1 MYGNFEVNPVKLL
14 ALSSAYDGMTQ
25 QCSSAAASLENIKNN
40 LRSGCFD
47 DVKSVLDALTGN
59 VREESSNIT
68 SLKDTLAS
76 IANAYQNAESVI
88 TAQTVSHIEGLSGSG
103 ESGSGD
109 STTETSDDDSD
120 SLLTWDDLW
129 SLLSSPGSIPST
141 MVPYIKM
148 LLSGLTGEEINA
160 TILADILNST
170 LNKYAFFTDVAENGW
185 KEAVKNG
192 LGISAYMPEG
202 TQPGETFG
210 SYLKDALKQE
220 VSDFNP
226 TTTSST
232 ASTGSSAAN
241 GARSLSSGAK
251 VANAAAKWGGVALSG
266 VTQGYENY
274 QEYKSGDI
282 SAGRAVA
289 EGVIETGVDVGLG
302 AAATAATGAALAA
315 AGVVAAPA
323 LVVGGIATAAVIG
336 INAIAKKASGG
347 KDLGELASDFIC
359 DGAESIGSSVA
370 KWFK

>member
-14 ALSSAYDGMTQ
+14 AISSAYDGVTQ
-25 QCSSAAASLENIKNN
+25 QCSSVVASLDNIKNS
-40 LRSGCFD
+40 LRSGCFE
-47 DVKSVLDALTGN
+47 DVKSVLDTLACN
-59 VREESSNIT
+59 VREESSNVT
-68 SLKDTLAS
+68 GLKDTLTS

-88 TAQTVSHIEGLSGSG
+88 TAQTVSRIEGLSGSG
-103 ESGSGD
+103 ESGSDD
-109 STTETSDDDSD
+109 SSAGTSDDDADFS
-120 SLLTWDDLW
+120 WDDLW
-129 SLLSSPGSIPST
+129 SLLSSPGSITAT

-148 LLSGLTGEEINA
+148 VLSGLTGEEINA

-170 LNKYAFFTDVAENGW
+170 LNKYAFFADVAENGW

-192 LGISAYMPEG
+192 IGISAYMPEG
-202 TQPGETFG
+202 TVPGETFG
-210 SYLKDALKQE
+210 SYLENALKHE
-220 VSDFNP
+220 LSDFNP
-226 TTTSST
+226 AT
-232 ASTGSSAAN
+232 AAEN
-241 GARSLSSGAK
+241 GARNLSSGAQ
-251 VANAAAKWGGVALSG
+251 VAKAAAKWGGVALSG

-274 QEYKSGDI
+274 QEYKSGEI

-302 AAATAATGAALAA
+302 IGATAAVGAGLAA

-336 INAIAKKASGG
+336 VNAIAKKASGG

-359 DGAESIGSSVA
+359 DGAESIGSSIA

>member
-88 TAQTVSHIEGLSGSG
+88 TAQTVSRIEGLSGSG

-141 MVPYIKM
+141 MVPYIEM
-148 LLSGLTGEEINA
+148 LLSGLTGEEIDV
-160 TILADILNST
+160 TILAGILNST
-170 LNKYAFFTDVAENGW
+170 LNKYAFFSDVAENGW
-185 KEAVKNG
+185 KEAVENG
-192 LGISAYMPEG
+192 LGVSAYMPEG
-202 TQPGETFG
+202 TMPGQTFG
-210 SYLKDALKQE
+210 SYLKTALKQE
-220 VSDFNP
+220 LNDFKP
-226 TTTSST
+226 FTT
-232 ASTGSSAAN
+232 AADGSKSIVK
-241 GARSLSSGAK
+241 GAQAGK
-251 VANAAAKWGGVALSG
+251 VLAKWGGVAL
-266 VTQGYENY
+266 TAATRIYDNY
-274 QEYKSGDI
+274 QECDKGEISGK
-282 SAGRAVA
+282 RAVA
-289 EGVIETGVDVGLG
+289 ETIIETGVDVGLG
-302 AAATAATGAALAA
+302 ALATAGTGALLAI
-315 AGVVAAPA
+315 GGSVAAPA

-336 INAIAKKASGG
+336 INVAAKKISGG
-347 KDLGELASDFIC
+347 RDVGELISDGIC
-359 DGAESIGSSVA
+359 DGVTSMGSSVA

>member
-14 ALSSAYDGMTQ
+14 AISSAYDGMTQ
-25 QCSSAAASLENIKNN
+25 QCSSVVASLDNIKNS
-40 LRSGCFD
+40 LRSGCFE
-47 DVKSVLDALTGN
+47 DVKSVLDALACN
-59 VREESSNIT
+59 VREESSNVT
-68 SLKDTLAS
+68 GLKDTLTS

-88 TAQTVSHIEGLSGSG
+88 TAQTVSRIEGLSGSG
-103 ESGSGD
+103 ESGSDD
-109 STTETSDDDSD
+109 SSAGTSDDDADFS
-120 SLLTWDDLW
+120 WDDLW
-129 SLLSSPGSIPST
+129 SLLSSPGSITAT

-148 LLSGLTGEEINA
+148 VLSGLTGEEINA

-170 LNKYAFFTDVAENGW
+170 LNKYAFFADVAENGW

-192 LGISAYMPEG
+192 IGISAYMPEG
-202 TQPGETFG
+202 TVPGETFG
-210 SYLKDALKQE
+210 SYLENALKQE

-226 TTTSST
+226 ATT
-232 ASTGSSAAN
+232 AAN
-241 GARSLSSGAK
+241 GARNLSSGAQ
-251 VANAAAKWGGVALSG
+251 VAKAAAKWGGVALSG

-274 QEYKSGDI
+274 QEYKSGEI

-302 AAATAATGAALAA
+302 IGATAAVGAGLAA

-336 INAIAKKASGG
+336 VNAIAKKASGG

-359 DGAESIGSSVA
+359 DGAESIGSSIA